1 MNYKKRP
8 PSYSEGY
15 ISEITF
21 DKLNLNLPILDSDEQ
36 EENVIISEPS
46 KIQEE
51 NKKPNYFEIIYIK
64 IVGFMFHLVLIA
76 SFELIFFNFYIIQ
89 YENNALIGLTDQLIS
104 PITLSCRL
112 LPNSSKILVDDFLQL
127 FINQT
132 TINQNALDGLNQ
144 RNVINYF
151 LFIKSIYYY
160 VGVIIVFIGILLMNI
175 KFKINIDFRLIAIDN
190 IIMILILGIYE
201 YIFFKNIIFAYQ
213 TISPNELIQ
222 NILNNLISSC

>member
-21 DKLNLNLPILDSDEQ
+21 DKLNLNLPILDIE
-36 EENVIISEPS
+36 EENIIKPEPIK
-46 KIQEE
+46 KID
-51 NKKPNYFEIIYIK
+51 YFEIVYVK

-76 SFELIFFNFYIIQ
+76 SFELVFFNFYIIQ

-104 PITLSCRL
+104 PIISSCNSLS
-112 LPNSSKILVDDFLQL
+112 NSSKIGVDDFLQL

-132 TINQNALDGLNQ
+132 IINQNALDGLNQ
-144 RNVINYF
+144 RNIINHF

-160 VGVIIVFIGILLMNI
+160 IGVIVVFIGTLLLNI
-175 KFKINIDFRLIAIDN
+175 RFKKNIDFIIIAIDN

-201 YIFFKNIIFAYQ
+201 YIFFKNIIFPYQ
-213 TISPNELIQ
+213 MISPNELTQ
-222 NILNNLISSC
+222 NIVNNLISNC

>member
-21 DKLNLNLPILDSDEQ
+21 DKLNLNLPILDIE
-36 EENVIISEPS
+36 EENIIKPEPIKNS
-46 KIQEE
+46 D
-51 NKKPNYFEIIYIK
+51 YFEIVYVK

-76 SFELIFFNFYIIQ
+76 SFELVFFNFYIIQ

-104 PITLSCRL
+104 PIISSCNSLS
-112 LPNSSKILVDDFLQL
+112 NSSKIVVDDFLQL

-132 TINQNALDGLNQ
+132 IINQNALDGLNQ
-144 RNVINYF
+144 RNIINHF

-160 VGVIIVFIGILLMNI
+160 IGVIVVFIGTLLLNI
-175 KFKINIDFRLIAIDN
+175 RFKKNIDFIIIAIDN

-201 YIFFKNIIFAYQ
+201 YIFFKNIIFPYQ
-213 TISPNELIQ
+213 MISPNELTQ
-222 NILNNLISSC
+222 NIVNNLISNC